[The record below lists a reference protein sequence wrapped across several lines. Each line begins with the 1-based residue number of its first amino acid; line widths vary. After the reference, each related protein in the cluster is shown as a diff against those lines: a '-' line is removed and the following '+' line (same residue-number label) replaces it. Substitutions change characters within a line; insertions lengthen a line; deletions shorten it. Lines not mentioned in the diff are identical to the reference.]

1 MNLSPE
7 EKNRYARHLI
17 LPGFGTE
24 AQLKLKAARVL
35 VIGAGGLGSPLLQY
49 LAAAGVGTIGIIDP
63 DRVSSSNLQRQVLY
77 GEKDLGKLKVEA
89 AKERLLDLNPHLSIN
104 TYPQVFDKNNAE
116 KILSE
121 YQIIADGTDNFP
133 TRYLVNDACV
143 LAGKPYV
150 YGSIFRFEGQVT
162 VFNLLLPDGSR
173 SPNYRDLYPTPPP
186 PDQVPNCAEGG
197 VLGVLPGMIGAMQAN
212 EVIKI
217 ITGTGTPLAGRMVLF
232 DAAHFSQHILRYK
245 ANPNTSIEELI
256 DYEAFCGLPAQEQL
270 PTIDAATLKAMIA
283 RDDDFF
289 LLDVREQR
297 EYDQDHLNGT
307 LIPLGELGEKWPGI
321 PRKNLV
327 IVHCQSGA
335 RSARAVALLQEKG
348 YSQVYHLEGGMNAYR
363 GLS

>member
-1 MNLSPE
+1 VNLSAE

-24 AQLKLKAARVL
+24 AQLKLKAAKVL

-77 GEKDLGKLKVEA
+77 GEKDLGKLKVAA
-89 AKERLLDLNPHLSIN
+89 AKERLLDLNPHLSIAV
-104 TYPQVFDKNNAE
+104 YPQAFDKKNAKE
-116 KILSE
+116 ILSE
-121 YQIIADGTDNFP
+121 YQVIADGTDNFP

-150 YGSIFRFEGQVT
+150 YGSIFRFEGQVS

-186 PDQVPNCAEGG
+186 PDQIPNCAEGG

-217 ITGTGTPLAGRMVLF
+217 ITGTGTTLAGRMVIF
-232 DAAHFSQHILRYK
+232 DAAHFSQHILRFK
-245 ANPNTSIEELI
+245 ANPTTRIEELI

-270 PTIDAATLKAMIA
+270 PTIDAGVLRAMLQ
-283 RDDDFF
+283 RDEDFV
-289 LLDVREQR
+289 LLDVREQY
-297 EYDQDHLNGT
+297 EYDIDNLNGT
-307 LIPLGELGEKWPGI
+307 LIPLGELWEKLPGI
-321 PRKNLV
+321 SKEKLV

-335 RSARAVALLQEKG
+335 RSAKAVAFLQEKG
-348 YSQVYHLEGGMNAYR
+348 FSQVYNLEGGINAYR
-363 GLS
+363 NLD